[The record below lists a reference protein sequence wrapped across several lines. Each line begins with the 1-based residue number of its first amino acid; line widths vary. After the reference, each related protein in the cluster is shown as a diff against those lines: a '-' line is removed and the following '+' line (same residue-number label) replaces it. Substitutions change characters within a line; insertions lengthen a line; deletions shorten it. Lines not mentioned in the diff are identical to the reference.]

1 MAQAH
6 RQEACSRDYDSPGR
20 SYGHGHGHGAHDLV
34 MTSPGGGPDA
44 DAEIGAFGGGGG
56 GGGGRRGL
64 GGSSDALHH
73 AESLVVSEAIKLG
86 SNMVTFL
93 L

>member
-6 RQEACSRDYDSPGR
+6 RQKV
-20 SYGHGHGHGAHDLV
+20 GHGSHDLI
-34 MTSPGGGPDA
+34 MTSPGGGPDADA

-56 GGGGRRGL
+56 GGGEGGRGL
-64 GGSSDALHH
+64 RGSNDTLHH

-86 SNMVTFL
+86 SNLVTF
-93 L
+93 